1 MTDICVGEV
10 VNGIAFVSVES
21 VLEEHIGNILKV

>member
-10 VNGIAFVSVES
+10 VNVIAFVSVES
-21 VLEEHIGNILKV
+21 VLEEDIGNILKV